1 MATIRICNMHFYAH
15 HGCYD
20 TEQKVGTHF
29 SVDLE
34 FYYDSSKAETSDDI
48 NDAVS
53 YLDVYQ
59 IVKNEMSE
67 PSHLIENVAYRIKKA
82 VGTQYPQARDIKVRL
97 YKLNP
102 PLGGQVEKVCVEL

>member
-1 MATIRICNMHFYAH
+1 MCVITIENIESETIIGVEEHERTHLTPVIATVVIR
-15 HGCYD
+15 
-20 TEQKVGTHF
+20 
-29 SVDLE
+29 
-34 FYYDSSKAETSDDI
+34 YDSSKAETSDDI

-59 IVKNEMSE
+59 LVKNEMSE